1 MMDVNKEAS
10 EYLSEL
16 SKNRTDA
23 NQQEAEVRSL
33 MMRYNKKI
41 ERLNRRY
48 IRKIQQIK
56 LKYY

>member
-1 MMDVNKEAS
+1 MDVNKEAS

-16 SKNRTDA
+16 SKNRTEV
-23 NQQEAEVRSL
+23 NQQETEVRSL
-33 MMRYNKKI
+33 MVCYNEKI

-48 IRKIQQIK
+48 IKKIQRIK

>member
-1 MMDVNKEAS
+1 MDVNKEVS
-10 EYLSEL
+10 DYLSEL
-16 SKNRTDA
+16 SKNRTVV
-23 NQQEAEVRSL
+23 NQQEADVRSL

-48 IRKIQQIK
+48 IKKIQNIK

>member
-1 MMDVNKEAS
+1 MNVDKEAS

-16 SKNRTDA
+16 NKNRTDV

-48 IRKIQQIK
+48 IKKIQKLK

>member
-1 MMDVNKEAS
+1 MDVNKEAS
-10 EYLSEL
+10 KYLSEL
-16 SKNRTDA
+16 DKNRADV
-23 NQQEAEVRSL
+23 NRQEVEVRSL

-56 LKYY
+56 LRHY

>member
-1 MMDVNKEAS
+1 MDVNKEAS

-16 SKNRTDA
+16 SKNRTDV
-23 NQQEAEVRSL
+23 NQQEADVRSL

>member
-1 MMDVNKEAS
+1 MDVNKETS

-16 SKNRTDA
+16 SKNRTDV

-41 ERLNRRY
+41 ERVNRRY

>member
-1 MMDVNKEAS
+1 MNVDKEAS

-16 SKNRTDA
+16 NKNRTDV

-33 MMRYNKKI
+33 MMRYNKTI

-48 IRKIQQIK
+48 IKKIQKLK

>member
-1 MMDVNKEAS
+1 MDVNKEAS